1 MSGSPK
7 EKLRTEEGEEEVK
20 DEREVYLRDGRT
32 LKVSD
37 EGGEQLVEIR
47 NESGMLE
54 LRIKLT
60 DQGPVLQMESVKLQ
74 LKATE
79 AVEIDA
85 KKVAINGSE
94 SLQLHGGEVKLEAD
108 EEVKVDAAGDVRVKG
123 KIIWLN

>member
-37 EGGEQLVEIR
+37 EGADQLVEIR
-47 NESGMLE
+47 NESGMVE

-60 DQGPVLQMESVKLQ
+60 EQGPVLQMEAVKLQ
-74 LKATE
+74 LKASE

-85 KKVAINGSE
+85 KRVAINGSE
-94 SLQLHGGEVKLEAD
+94 ALELHGGEVKLEAD
-108 EEVKVDAAGDVRVKG
+108 EEVKVDAVGDVRVKG